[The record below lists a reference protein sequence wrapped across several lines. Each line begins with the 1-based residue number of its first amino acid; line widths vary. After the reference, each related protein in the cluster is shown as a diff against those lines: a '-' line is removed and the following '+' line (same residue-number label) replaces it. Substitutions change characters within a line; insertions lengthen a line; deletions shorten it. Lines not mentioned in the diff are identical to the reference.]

1 MQEII
6 NNLALKIKNKII
18 RLRDFSDILVEEK
31 IDNSIKFISLLSE
44 NNDLN
49 KYYMTI
55 ISLMPKEYKTILSLY
70 FENYSLDKIA
80 SLMDLDIND
89 VNNRLKEGILF
100 MEKIISLYNKT
111 FDEKMLR

>member
-6 NNLALKIKNKII
+6 DNLVLKIKNKTI
-18 RLRDFSDILVEEK
+18 RLRDFSDILVEE
-31 IDNSIKFISLLSE
+31 IIYNSIKFISLLSE
-44 NNDLN
+44 NNDIN

-80 SLMDLDIND
+80 NLMDLDIND
-89 VNNRLKEGILF
+89 VNNRLKESI
-100 MEKIISLYNKT
+100 
-111 FDEKMLR
+111 